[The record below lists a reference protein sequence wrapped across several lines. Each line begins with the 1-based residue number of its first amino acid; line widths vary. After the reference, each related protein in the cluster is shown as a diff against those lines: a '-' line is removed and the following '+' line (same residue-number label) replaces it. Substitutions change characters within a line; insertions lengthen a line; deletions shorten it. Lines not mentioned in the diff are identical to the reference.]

1 MLARDRMSRDWRSS
15 FQNPARAASGFALDV
30 VGVGALNL
38 DYIAGSMVSSEA
50 PARTFTDRI
59 SELLR
64 SGSGQDRG
72 PLEWGVE
79 HEVDSLTIRAVIE
92 AVSSS
97 RPDTMLGGSAFNAVY
112 AIAKTKADLRL
123 GYIGVAGH
131 VPVIG
136 LSAVQ
141 QLDSLGIDTR
151 YVRQD
156 AADLCGICFSYSENG
171 DRTLLTHAGANERM
185 ASYIDQEFDD
195 LVAYLTSTRL
205 IHVTSFLDDRS
216 AGALLRLLS
225 AVKQAGRGNL
235 ISFDPG
241 HVWSS
246 NLTPE
251 VKGLVALSDYL
262 LLNNREF
269 DEVGHRTP
277 GEADEVVA
285 ERVLDRLDS
294 ADGVVI
300 VKQTTGVWSH
310 RRQDGRTQS
319 EFYAHTPL
327 PPEEIEDATGA
338 GDVFAAG
345 MLIILVSHRM
355 QIELGALLGMRLAR
369 HKLRYVGNIGH
380 AQFAKVTRD
389 FIRTLDAERRSAERP
404 TGIFISHGTNPEWLA
419 VQRFLEDRFDAPVH
433 SFESAPWGGREI
445 SQALNKYLERCSL
458 SVCVLTAEDFTGDGR
473 RFARQN
479 VIHEVGLFQGQHG
492 FDSVVLLVEEGC
504 DFVPQA
510 AVAYTV
516 RFPRNSIHRTFYQ
529 LAEIIKSHGFPAK
542 EDS

>member
-1 MLARDRMSRDWRSS
+1 MSRDRDPSVKH
-15 FQNPARAASGFALDV
+15 PAQATTQTALDV

-38 DYIAGSMVSSEA
+38 DYIAGNPTPGTSG
-50 PARTFTDRI
+50 ARSFTDRL

-64 SGSGQDRG
+64 LEPGHDDE

-79 HEVDSLTIRAVIE
+79 RQVDSRTIHSVIE

-97 RPDTMLGGSAFNAVY
+97 RPDTMLGGSAFNAIH
-112 AIAKTKADLRL
+112 AIAKTKAGLRL
-123 GYIGVAGH
+123 GYVGVAGR

-156 AADLCGICFSYSENG
+156 NENLCGICFSYSEDG
-171 DRTLLTHAGANERM
+171 DRTLLTHAGANEQI
-185 ASYIDQEFDD
+185 ATYIEEEFDD
-195 LVAYLTSTRL
+195 LVAYLTSARI

-216 AGALLRLLS
+216 ASALLSLLR
-225 AVKQAGRGNL
+225 AVKQTGRGNL

-246 NLTPE
+246 NPTPE
-251 VKGLVALSDYL
+251 VEGIVALSDYL

-269 DEVGHRTP
+269 AEIGHRSP

-285 ERVLDRLDS
+285 GRVLDRLDS

-300 VKQTTGVWSH
+300 VKRATGVWSH
-310 RRQDGRTQS
+310 RRDDGRTQS

-327 PPEEIEDATGA
+327 SPEEIEDATGA

-345 MLIILVSHRM
+345 LLIVLASHRM
-355 QIELGALLGMRLAR
+355 QIELGALLGMQLAR
-369 HKLRYVGNIGH
+369 HKLRYVGNTGH

-389 FIRTLDAERRSAERP
+389 FIRTLDAERRVEHP
-404 TGIFISHGTNPEWLA
+404 TGIFISHGTNPEWFA

-445 SQALNKYLERCSL
+445 SEALSKYLERCSL
-458 SVCVLTAEDFTGDGR
+458 SVCVLTAEDLTGDGR

-492 FDSVVLLVEEGC
+492 FNSVVLLVEDGC

-510 AVAYTV
+510 AIAYTV
-516 RFPRNSIHRTFYQ
+516 YFPHNQIHRTFYQ
-529 LAEIIKSHGFPAK
+529 LAEIIKSHGFPLK
-542 EDS
+542 EDT

>member
-1 MLARDRMSRDWRSS
+1 MS
-15 FQNPARAASGFALDV
+15 PAQATSGFAFDV

-38 DYIAGSMVSSEA
+38 DYIAGNPVPGAA
-50 PARTFTDRI
+50 PAHSFTERL
-59 SELLR
+59 SGLLR
-64 SGSGQDRG
+64 RGPGLSGE

-79 HEVDSLTIRAVIE
+79 HQVDSRTIHAIIE

-97 RPDTMLGGSAFNAVY
+97 RPDTMLGGSAFNAIH
-112 AIAKTKADLRL
+112 AIAKTKAGLRL
-123 GYIGVAGH
+123 GYVGVAGR

-156 AADLCGICFSYSENG
+156 IENLCGICFSYSEDG
-171 DRTLLTHAGANERM
+171 DRTLLTHAGANDRM
-185 ASYIDQEFDD
+185 ANYIEQEFDN
-195 LVAYLTSTRL
+195 LVAYLSRARI
-205 IHVTSFLDDRS
+205 IHITSFLDDRS
-216 AGALLRLLS
+216 AGALLGLLR
-225 AVKQAGRGNL
+225 AVKRVGRGNL

-241 HVWSS
+241 HVWST
-246 NLTPE
+246 NFTPE
-251 VKGLVALSDYL
+251 VEGIVALSDYL
-262 LLNNREF
+262 LVNNREF
-269 DEVGHRTP
+269 SEIGQRSE
-277 GEADEVVA
+277 GESDQVVA
-285 ERVLDRLDS
+285 ERVLARLGS
-294 ADGVVI
+294 AGGVVI
-300 VKQTTGVWSH
+300 VKRATGIWSH
-310 RRQDGRTQS
+310 RREDGRTQS

-345 MLIILVSHRM
+345 LLIVLASHRM
-355 QIELGALLGMRLAR
+355 QIELGALLGMQLAR
-369 HKLRYVGNIGH
+369 HKLRYVGNAGH

-389 FIRTLDAERRSAERP
+389 FIRTLDAERRGAAHP
-404 TGIFISHGTNPEWLA
+404 TGIFISHGTNPEWFA
-419 VQRFLEDRFDAPVH
+419 VERFIGDRFDAPVH

-445 SQALNKYLERCSL
+445 SEALSKYLERCSL
-458 SVCVLTAEDFTGDGR
+458 SVCVLTAEDFTQDGR

-510 AVAYTV
+510 AVAYTIY
-516 RFPRNSIHRTFYQ
+516 FPHNKIHRTFYQ
-529 LAEIIKSHGFPAK
+529 LAEIIKSHGFPVK
-542 EDS
+542 EDT